1 VDRGIG
7 VGRYPVFRILLGIFI
22 ILHGLVHLWYFTLSQ
37 RLVPFEPEMGWTG
50 RSWLLT
56 GILGDNTA
64 RTIASVLFVLATF
77 GFVAGGVG
85 YLADLAWWRT
95 VLIVSAVLSAVTTL
109 IFWDGS
115 AQYIVQKG
123 LLGFLIDIGI
133 LLWLLV
139 F

>member
-1 VDRGIG
+1 M
-7 VGRYPVFRILLGIFI
+7 FRILLGIFI
-22 ILHGLVHLWYFTLSQ
+22 ILHGLVHLWYFTLSR
-37 RLVPFEPEMGWTG
+37 RLVPFLPEMGWTG

-64 RTIASVLFVLATF
+64 RTIASVLFVLATI

-85 YLADLAWWRT
+85 YLADLGWWRT

>member
-1 VDRGIG
+1 M
-7 VGRYPVFRILLGIFI
+7 FRILLGIFF

-56 GILGDNTA
+56 GILGDNMA
-64 RTIASVLFVLATF
+64 RTIASVLFVLATL
-77 GFVAGGVG
+77 GFVAGGAG
-85 YLADLAWWRT
+85 YLADLGWWRT
-95 VLIVSAVLSAVTTL
+95 ALIVSAVLSAVTTL
-109 IFWDGS
+109 AFWDGS

-123 LLGFLIDIGI
+123 LLGLLIDIGI

>member
-1 VDRGIG
+1 
-7 VGRYPVFRILLGIFI
+7 VFRILLGIFI

-64 RTIASVLFVLATF
+64 RTIASVLFVLATL

-133 LLWLLV
+133 LLWLFV